1 MVTFRSNTGVTGST
15 GPVGVVKKTDKSKTI
30 TGPVQGPNV
39 SKSTGS
45 LGKLPNDYGVADAG
59 FYGTKLDPTLPVLIG
74 GIKFES
80 GSQAA
85 NYLIQLK
92 YSGNTAEYNRIAGLL
107 KAGGASGKLQDDWE
121 SAIAKAQ
128 RAGADVDVER
138 ILAVDALNNPDVAAG
153 AQSLANIVRSV
164 KRTATRYGI
173 SLSDKE
179 ARNLAAQSVSQ
190 GWDDVTLAEEVAR
203 KGRVEGLT
211 GDAAKTVDDLREY
224 VTNFGIQYNDDW
236 YNNVVKSVL
245 EGKESIETF
254 QNLIRDTAKSRYAGF
269 ANQIDAGLNVKQ
281 AASPYLQSMSSI
293 LEIDPNAISLNDP
306 TITKALTSVDGEGR
320 PVLTPIWQFERELK
334 QDPRWRFTKN
344 AQEELIGTGMQ
355 VLRDFGLVS

>member
-15 GPVGVVKKTDKSKTI
+15 GPVGLVKKTNPPKTV
-30 TGPVQGPNV
+30 TSSVQGPNV
-39 SKSTGS
+39 PKSTGS
-45 LGKLPNDYGVADAG
+45 IGKLPSDYGVGDSG
-59 FYGTKLDPTLPVLIG
+59 VYGTKLDPMAPVTVF
-74 GIKFES
+74 GIKFAS
-80 GSQAA
+80 GAEAA
-85 NYLIQLK
+85 NYLLK
-92 YSGNTAEYNRIAGLL
+92 LRYSGNSAEYNRVAALL

-121 SAIAKAQ
+121 TALAKAQ
-128 RAGADVDVER
+128 RTNIDAEQ
-138 ILAVDALNNPDVAAG
+138 ILAVDALNNPDIAAG

-179 ARNLAAQSVSQ
+179 AKNLAAQSVSQ
-190 GWDDVTLAEEVAR
+190 GWDAATLAEEVAR
-203 KGRVEGLT
+203 KGRVAGLT

-224 VTNFGIQYNDDW
+224 ATNFGVQYNDDW
-236 YNNVVKSVL
+236 YNNSVKAVL

-269 ANQIDAGLNVKQ
+269 AGQIDAGLNVKQ

-306 TITKALTSVDGEGR
+306 TITKALTSVDGEGK
-320 PVLTPIWQFERELK
+320 PVLTPLWQFEQQLK
-334 QDPRWRFTKN
+334 QDPRWRYTKN

>member
-1 MVTFRSNTGVTGST
+1 MTIGMENNNPA
-15 GPVGVVKKTDKSKTI
+15 PVGVVKKTNKPKTV

-39 SKSTGS
+39 TKSTGS
-45 LGKLPNDYGVADAG
+45 IGKLPGDYAAGDTGVYGV
-59 FYGTKLDPTLPVLIG
+59 KLDPMSSVTAF
-74 GIKFES
+74 GIKFDS
-80 GSQAA
+80 GAEAA
-85 NYLIQLK
+85 NYLLQLR
-92 YSGNTAEYNRIAGLL
+92 YSGNTAEYNRIAALL

-121 SAIAKAQ
+121 SALAKAQ
-128 RAGADVDVER
+128 RTNLDAER

-153 AQSLANIVRSV
+153 AQSLSNIVRSV

-179 ARNLAAQSVSQ
+179 ARNLAAQSVNQ
-190 GWDDVTLAEEVAR
+190 GWDAATLAEEVAR

-224 VTNFGIQYNDDW
+224 ATNFGVQYNDDW

-293 LEIDPNAISLNDP
+293 LEIDPNGISLNDP
-306 TITKALTSVDGEGR
+306 TITKALTSVDTEGK
-320 PVLTPIWQFERELK
+320 PAVTPIWQFERDLK
-334 QDPRWRFTKN
+334 KDPRWRFTKN